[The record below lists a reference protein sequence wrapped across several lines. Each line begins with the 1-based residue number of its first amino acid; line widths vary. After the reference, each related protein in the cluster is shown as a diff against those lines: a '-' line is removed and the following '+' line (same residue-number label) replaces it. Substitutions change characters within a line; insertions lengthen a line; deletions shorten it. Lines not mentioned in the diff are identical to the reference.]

1 MSFSSL
7 NARTLLFA
15 RPVFT
20 VIENMAC
27 RNSSTQ
33 VEEEEQEKN
42 KTRKRKW
49 GREDKKKIRRTP
61 SVSCMS
67 AIGYRGRNTALSPS
81 FIDVV
86 SHVSVPPSIYPR

>member
-27 RNSSTQ
+27 RSTE
-33 VEEEEQEKN
+33 VEEEQEKN

-49 GREDKKKIRRTP
+49 GRKKNKTDTLGLLYVGHPLQRKEHRP
-61 SVSCMS
+61 F
-67 AIGYRGRNTALSPS
+67 RPLL
-81 FIDVV
+81 
-86 SHVSVPPSIYPR
+86 

>member
-1 MSFSSL
+1 
-7 NARTLLFA
+7 
-15 RPVFT
+15 VFT

-27 RNSSTQ
+27 RNSTQ

-67 AIGYRGRNTALSPS
+67 AISYRGRNTALFALFYRCSKPC
-81 FIDVV
+81 
-86 SHVSVPPSIYPR
+86 

>member
-27 RNSSTQ
+27 RSSSTQ

-49 GREDKKKIRRTP
+49 GREDKKNKTDTLGLLYVGHRQQRKEHRP
-61 SVSCMS
+61 F
-67 AIGYRGRNTALSPS
+67 RPLL
-81 FIDVV
+81 
-86 SHVSVPPSIYPR
+86 